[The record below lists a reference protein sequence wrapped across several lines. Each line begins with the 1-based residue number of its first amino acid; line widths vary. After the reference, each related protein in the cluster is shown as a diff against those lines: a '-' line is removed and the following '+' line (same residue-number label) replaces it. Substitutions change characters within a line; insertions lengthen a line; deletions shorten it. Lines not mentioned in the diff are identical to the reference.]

1 MANSASSSISHLSGL
16 HPPACLSADG
26 LWGVKPPEPSS
37 LPTVLAPTLIPNI
50 PADTQSSSFLVCPQC
65 LQVTG
70 WGAQVTPV
78 PSCVLPWCHAVPP
91 GSSGQAYVP
100 CSLISGT
107 ISATQTAGWQE
118 MVLATVCP
126 IFSLFLSISLS
137 NVPIIRLWVSM
148 SVQAETHARQK
159 NTVAIFPLPPRV
171 RDSYLKAWHLYK
183 LCPRIY
189 VCSQIAVQN
198 VSSQRATALGVQQK
212 RRQASQLCGFAIWKN
227 QNTHPT
233 FLKGPN
239 RTLFKSL
246 LKLVY
251 RKTDS
256 RVSSRSQKYL
266 NGPGKGISSVF
277 QRNPA
282 MIKAKKTSLEL
293 KKAPNQHR
301 AKILQSKT
309 DCLPLLLFYSF
320 PLFHTQPCEK
330 WLTTPTHLF
339 SICGWYHR
347 YLVVSDVDTQT
358 EQRQGER

>member
-1 MANSASSSISHLSGL
+1 MPCPLAAPGKLMCLVALSPAPLVL
-16 HPPACLSADG
+16 HRQRAGRRWYWPLF
-26 LWGVKPPEPSS
+26 
-37 LPTVLAPTLIPNI
+37 VLY
-50 PADTQSSSFLVCPQC
+50 S
-65 LQVTG
+65 
-70 WGAQVTPV
+70 
-78 PSCVLPWCHAVPP
+78 
-91 GSSGQAYVP
+91 
-100 CSLISGT
+100 
-107 ISATQTAGWQE
+107 
-118 MVLATVCP
+118 
-126 IFSLFLSISLS
+126 
-137 NVPIIRLWVSM
+137 VPIIRLWVSM
-148 SVQAETHARQK
+148 SVQAETHSRQK
-159 NTVAIFPLPPRV
+159 KTQLHSFPLPPRM

-198 VSSQRATALGVQQK
+198 ASSHRATALGVQQK
-212 RRQASQLCGFAIWKN
+212 ERQASQLCGFAIWKN
-227 QNTHPT
+227 RT
-233 FLKGPN
+233 FLKVPN

-266 NGPGKGISSVF
+266 NGPGKGIASVF
-277 QRNPA
+277 QCNPA
-282 MIKAKKTSLEL
+282 MIKAKTTALEL
-293 KKAPNQHR
+293 KKAPNQQR
-301 AKILQSKT
+301 AKTLQSKR

-330 WLTTPTHLF
+330 WLMTPTRLF